1 MKTKCYYLKAK
12 QVFTESGI
20 KTDHYVLVKNGVIK
34 EITPEI
40 TATDISII
48 DLGDTQLMPGFIDMH
63 IHGREG
69 CDVMDAKLSSLNTI
83 STSLAKH
90 GVVGFLATTVTAK
103 WQDSIKAFS
112 IIGEAANSHLDGAK
126 VLGAYNEGLFF
137 TDEHKGA
144 HNEKFFLR
152 LTKERVDAI
161 YEATRGTLKVVAM
174 APEFEDSK
182 DMIHYLDSLGVKVML
197 GHTNANFQ
205 QTVDALDAGA
215 CGGVHIFNGMS
226 GIHHRDPGCAG
237 AVLMDENA
245 LAEVIADGV
254 HLHPTIMQMIYKL
267 KGPKK
272 MALISDCINAGGF
285 SDGTYRLGEL
295 DVYVKDGVARTKSGS
310 LAGSTLTLEIAIENL
325 VELAKVPLIE
335 AVHMASLVPAKFLGL
350 GEELGSI
357 AVGKQAHFAILN
369 KEQQVQ
375 ATIIDGQVVYQQD
388 DFHSLAILAS

>member
-1 MKTKCYYLKAK
+1 MKNKRFYLKAK
-12 QVFTESGI
+12 QVFTEHGI
-20 KTDHYVLVKNGVIK
+20 KTDHFVLVDNGLIK
-34 EITPEI
+34 DI
-40 TATDISII
+40 TANANSDIPVI
-48 DLGDTQLMPGFIDMH
+48 DLGESQLMPGFIDMH

-69 CDVMDAKLSSLNTI
+69 CDVMDGKLSSLNTI
-83 STSLAKH
+83 SKSLAKH

-103 WQDSIKAFS
+103 WQDSIKAFTT
-112 IIGEAANSHLDGAK
+112 IGEAANTVLDGAQ

-152 LTKERVDAI
+152 LTQARVDEINA
-161 YEATRGTLKVVAM
+161 ATQGTLKVMAM

-182 DMIHYLDSLGVKVML
+182 EMITYLDSLGVKVML
-197 GHTNANFQ
+197 GHTNANYQ

-237 AVLMDENA
+237 AVLMDQNA

-267 KGPKK
+267 KGPEK

-285 SDGTYRLGEL
+285 DDGTYRLGEL
-295 DVYVKDGVARTKSGS
+295 DVYVKEGVARTATGS
-310 LAGSTLTLEIAIENL
+310 LAGSTLTLETAVKNL
-325 VELAKVPLIE
+325 VELAKVPLLE
-335 AVHMASLVPAKFLGL
+335 AVHMASLVPANFLGL
-350 GEELGSI
+350 GDQLGSI
-357 AVGKQAHFAILN
+357 AVNKSADFAVLN
-369 KEQQVQ
+369 DKHQVQ
-375 ATIIDGQVVYQQD
+375 ATIIDGKVVYAQEGFTLLQ
-388 DFHSLAILAS
+388 H